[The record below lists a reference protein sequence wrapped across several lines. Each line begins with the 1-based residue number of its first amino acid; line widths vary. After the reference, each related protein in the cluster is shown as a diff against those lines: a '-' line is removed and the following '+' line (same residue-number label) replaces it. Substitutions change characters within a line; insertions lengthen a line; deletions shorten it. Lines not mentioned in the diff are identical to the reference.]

1 MYSFSLSV
9 ETFTVKNQIHEQV
22 FSLLGNAGKTLFAT
36 ESYLYTELRSPW
48 YQKALATFAD
58 IWNTPYK
65 KVLTYIGIILAS
77 TLMAPPA
84 TSFANSVQP
93 TTFIVTAY
101 YSPLPGQSFYLKG
114 NFEAEKR
121 LNGNGT
127 HGASGKPVFAG
138 MIAAPKSYNFGTQI
152 FFEGMGVGTVSDRG
166 GAIVEAW
173 DRGQAYDR
181 IDIWMGSG
189 ESGLRRAMAWGRREV
204 KGTIITTE
212 DTSNMNTIDIYGI
225 DNGRVN
231 LSLYPSVRSS
241 GNGGISSDV
250 LSAFAD
256 LGYIVMGGD
265 VKKMITTFQLDHAII
280 ASAADESA
288 GNYGPKT
295 KAALKDAHDKFN
307 AIQSDELK
315 AIEKARQE
323 MLDERTAWETR
334 YKQAQNS
341 VLSLSTIKKG
351 ENSSKVLTLQ
361 SVLSSEGF
369 YKGVKNG
376 QMKSSTILAL
386 RKYQKARGLTQT
398 GVIDT
403 STREALIVDMLE
415 A

>member
-1 MYSFSLSV
+1 MYSFFSSV
-9 ETFTVKNQIHEQV
+9 ETFTVKNQVHEQI
-22 FSLLGNAGKTLFAT
+22 FSLLGNAGKTLFST

-48 YQKALATFAD
+48 YQKALTTMTD

-114 NFEAEKR
+114 NYEAEKR

-138 MIAAPKSYNFGTQI
+138 MIAAPKSYSFGTQI
-152 FFEGMGVGTVSDRG
+152 FFEGMGVGTVADRG

-212 DTSNMNTIDIYGI
+212 DTSNMNPMDIYGI

-241 GNGGISSDV
+241 ANGGVSSDV

-256 LGYIVMGGD
+256 LGYIVENGD
-265 VKKMITTFQLDHAII
+265 VKKMLTSFQLDHAII
-280 ASAADESA
+280 
-288 GNYGPKT
+288 
-295 KAALKDAHDKFN
+295 
-307 AIQSDELK
+307 
-315 AIEKARQE
+315 
-323 MLDERTAWETR
+323 
-334 YKQAQNS
+334 
-341 VLSLSTIKKG
+341 
-351 ENSSKVLTLQ
+351 
-361 SVLSSEGF
+361 
-369 YKGVKNG
+369 
-376 QMKSSTILAL
+376 
-386 RKYQKARGLTQT
+386 
-398 GVIDT
+398 
-403 STREALIVDMLE
+403 
-415 A
+415 